1 MDFNIAVLGGDG
13 IGPEVT
19 AEGVKA
25 LEAVGRAFGH
35 TFILEYGDVG
45 GVSIDRH
52 GTPLTD
58 EVRDI
63 ATAADAVLFGAV
75 GGPKWDD
82 PSAPTR
88 PEDGLLALRA
98 HLNVFANIRPVKVY
112 PELTGSS
119 VLKPHVLENVDMV
132 VVRELTG
139 GLYYAQPK
147 GRTETPQGIVGVDT
161 MRYSEYE
168 IERVLRVGFELARG
182 RRTETPQGIVGVDT
196 MRYSEY
202 EIERV
207 LRVGFELARGRRQKL
222 TSVDKANVLET
233 SRLWRAT
240 ATRLAEEYP
249 DIELEH
255 ALVDACAMQIV
266 LRPSSYDVIVAENT
280 FGDILT
286 DEAAIL
292 AASMGLLPSASLSG
306 VPEAGATTPGFY
318 EPIHGTA
325 PDIAGKGIA
334 NPCGSILSAAMMLR
348 YSLGLTEE
356 AAAIDRAVQTILE
369 QGYRTADIATA
380 DESPTST
387 VEMGDRIAAAIG

>member
-1 MDFNIAVLGGDG
+1 MDFNIAILGGDG

-19 AEGVKA
+19 TEGVKT

-35 TFILEYGDVG
+35 NFALEYGDVG
-45 GVSIDRH
+45 GISIDRH
-52 GTPLTD
+52 GVPLTD
-58 EVRDI
+58 GVRDL
-63 ATAADAVLFGAV
+63 ATGADAVLFGAV

-98 HLNVFANIRPVKVY
+98 HLGVFANIRPVKVY

-119 VLKPHVLENVDMV
+119 VLKPHVLEGVDMV

-139 GLYYAQPK
+139 GLYYALPK
-147 GRTETPQGIVGVDT
+147 GRTETPQGTVGVDT
-161 MRYSEYE
+161 MRYTESE

-182 RRTETPQGIVGVDT
+182 RRK
-196 MRYSEY
+196 
-202 EIERV
+202 
-207 LRVGFELARGRRQKL
+207 KL

-233 SRLWRAT
+233 SRLWRT
-240 ATRLAEEYP
+240 VATRLAEEYP
-249 DIELEH
+249 DVELEH
-255 ALVDACAMQIV
+255 ALVDACAMQLV

-306 VPEAGATTPGFY
+306 VPQAGQRTPGFY

-325 PDIAGKGIA
+325 PDIAGQGIA
-334 NPCGSILSAAMMLR
+334 NPCGSILSAALMLR

-356 AAAIDRAVQTILE
+356 ASAIERAVQSALE
-369 QGYRTADIATA
+369 RGYRTADIATA
-380 DESPTST
+380 DDTAVGT
-387 VEMGDRIAAAIG
+387 VEMGALITRAIG

>member
-1 MDFNIAVLGGDG
+1 MDFKIAILGGDG

-19 AEGVKA
+19 AEGVKT

-35 TFILEYGDVG
+35 NFNLEYGDVG
-45 GVSIDRH
+45 GISIDRH
-52 GTPLTD
+52 GTSLTD
-58 EVRDI
+58 STRDL

-119 VLKPHVLENVDMV
+119 VLKPHVLEGVDMV

-139 GLYYAQPK
+139 GLYYALPK
-147 GRTETPQGIVGVDT
+147 GRTETPQGMVGVDT
-161 MRYSEYE
+161 MRYTEAE

-182 RRTETPQGIVGVDT
+182 RRK
-196 MRYSEY
+196 
-202 EIERV
+202 
-207 LRVGFELARGRRQKL
+207 KL

-240 ATRLAEEYP
+240 ANRLAAEYP
-249 DIELEH
+249 DVELEH
-255 ALVDACAMQIV
+255 ALVDACAMQLV

-306 VPEAGATTPGFY
+306 VPQAGARTPGFY

-325 PDIAGKGIA
+325 PDIAGQGIA
-334 NPCGSILSAAMMLR
+334 NPCGSILSTAMMLR

-356 AAAIDRAVQTILE
+356 ASAIERAVQTVLTD
-369 QGYRTADIATA
+369 GYRTADIVTSGDTA
-380 DESPTST
+380 VGT
-387 VEMGDRIAAAIG
+387 VEMGNLITAAIG

>member
-1 MDFNIAVLGGDG
+1 MDFKLAVLGGDG

-35 TFILEYGDVG
+35 NFALEYGDVG
-45 GVSIDRH
+45 GISIDRH
-52 GTPLTD
+52 GVPLTNS
-58 EVRDI
+58 VRDL
-63 ATAADAVLFGAV
+63 ASDADAVLFGAV

-98 HLNVFANIRPVKVY
+98 HLGVFANIRPVKVY

-119 VLKPHVLENVDMV
+119 VLKPHVLEGVDMV

-139 GLYYAQPK
+139 GLYYALPK
-147 GRTETPQGIVGVDT
+147 GRSETPQGMVGVDT
-161 MRYSEYE
+161 MRYTESE

-182 RRTETPQGIVGVDT
+182 RRK
-196 MRYSEY
+196 
-202 EIERV
+202 
-207 LRVGFELARGRRQKL
+207 KL

-233 SRLWRAT
+233 SRLWRT
-240 ATRLAEEYP
+240 VATRLGAEYP
-249 DIELEH
+249 DVELEH
-255 ALVDACAMQIV
+255 ALVDACAMQLV
-266 LRPSSYDVIVAENT
+266 LRPASYDVIVAENT

-306 VPEAGATTPGFY
+306 VPVAGARTAGFY

-334 NPCGSILSAAMMLR
+334 NPCGSILSAALMLR

-356 AAAIDRAVQTILE
+356 AAAIERAVQSALT
-369 QGYRTADIATA
+369 QGYRTADIATSQDTA
-380 DESPTST
+380 IGTA
-387 VEMGDRIAAAIG
+387 EMGALIVQAIG

>member
-19 AEGVKA
+19 AEGVKI
-25 LEAVGRAFGH
+25 LQAVGNAFVH
-35 TFILEYGDVG
+35 NFSLEYGDVG
-45 GVSIDRH
+45 GISIDRH
-52 GTPLTD
+52 GVPLID
-58 EVRDI
+58 SVRDL
-63 ATAADAVLFGAV
+63 ATGADAVLFGAV

-98 HLNVFANIRPVKVY
+98 HLGVFANIRPVKVY

-119 VLKPHVLENVDMV
+119 VLKPHVLEGVDLV

-139 GLYYAQPK
+139 GLYYAKPK
-147 GRTETPQGIVGVDT
+147 ERTETPQGMVGVDT
-161 MRYSEYE
+161 MRYTEFE

-182 RRTETPQGIVGVDT
+182 RRN
-196 MRYSEY
+196 
-202 EIERV
+202 
-207 LRVGFELARGRRQKL
+207 KL

-233 SRLWRAT
+233 SRLWRT
-240 ATRLAEEYP
+240 VATRLADEYP
-249 DIELEH
+249 DVELEH
-255 ALVDACAMQIV
+255 ALVDACAMQLI

-306 VPEAGATTPGFY
+306 VPQAGVRTPGFY

-325 PDIAGKGIA
+325 PDIAGQGIA

-356 AAAIDRAVQTILE
+356 AAAIERAVQTVLSG
-369 QGYRTADIATA
+369 GYRTADVATGDDTA
-380 DESPTST
+380 VGT
-387 VEMGDRIAAAIG
+387 VEMGELIARAIA